1 MIASSIIEVLTF
13 YNNFLMLCVKINTY
27 FIIVLLCLNGEA
39 FLKKVKLRSFVNFS
53 LLRFPHSICSLA
65 GNSDSF
71 PGLTDV
77 NSCFDFVESD

>member
-1 MIASSIIEVLTF
+1 
-13 YNNFLMLCVKINTY
+13 MLCVKMNTY

-39 FLKKVKLRSFVNFS
+39 FLKRFQVEKFRKVSPFA
-53 LLRFPHSICSLA
+53 FPPFDCSLA

-77 NSCFDFVESD
+77 NSCFDFVESDGSDFLIAG

>member
-1 MIASSIIEVLTF
+1 
-13 YNNFLMLCVKINTY
+13 MLCVKINTY

-39 FLKKVKLRSFVNFS
+39 FLKRVQVEKFRKVFPH
-53 LLRFPHSICSLA
+53 LRFPHSICSLA

-77 NSCFDFVESD
+77 NSCFDFVESDGSDFLIAG